1 MISNLSGCEYI
12 DAHLIS
18 TKSKEYKRPEDVYI
32 KCLDL
37 MEEVKTEIFNE
48 LF

>member
-1 MISNLSGCEYI
+1 MISDLSGCEYI

-18 TKSKEYKRPEDVYI
+18 TKSEEYNRPEDVFI
-32 KCLDL
+32 ECLDL
-37 MEEVKTEIFNE
+37 REEVKTEIFNE